1 MNKQKETRLVF
12 LGPPGCGK
20 GTQAKRVSQEYK
32 IIQLSTGDM
41 LRQAIADK
49 TEVGLKA
56 KSLMDV
62 GELVPNEVVIGIM
75 KIRMAKPDCSQG
87 YILDGFP
94 RSLKQAESL
103 SEMLKESSQVLSAV
117 INFSI
122 SDEEVISRLTGRR
135 VCKACGGPYH
145 VKFNP
150 PKEDGVCDQCKGEL
164 YQRDDDNEETVKN
177 RLQVYRRDTEPLVS
191 YYKSLGLLHDLKGDG
206 DIDTIFS
213 DLCSLINRLREG
225 S

>member
-1 MNKQKETRLVF
+1 MGKGREMRLVF

-20 GTQAKRVSQEYK
+20 GTQAKRVSQRYD
-32 IIQLSTGDM
+32 IVQLSTGDM

-49 TEVGLKA
+49 TETGLKA
-56 KSLMDV
+56 KGFMDV

-75 KIRMAKPDCSQG
+75 KERMAKPDCRSG

-103 SEMLKESSQVLSAV
+103 NAMLKELSQDLSAV

-122 SDEEVISRLTGRR
+122 PDENVISRLTGRR
-135 VCKACGGPYH
+135 VCKACGAPYH

-150 PKEDGVCDQCKGEL
+150 PLKEGVCDRCQGEL

-177 RLQVYRRDTEPLVS
+177 RLGVYRRDTEPLVN
-191 YYKSLGLLHDLKGDG
+191 YYKSLGLLYDLKGWG
-206 DIDTIFS
+206 DIEDVFS
-213 DLCSLINRLREG
+213 DLCSLIDRLREG